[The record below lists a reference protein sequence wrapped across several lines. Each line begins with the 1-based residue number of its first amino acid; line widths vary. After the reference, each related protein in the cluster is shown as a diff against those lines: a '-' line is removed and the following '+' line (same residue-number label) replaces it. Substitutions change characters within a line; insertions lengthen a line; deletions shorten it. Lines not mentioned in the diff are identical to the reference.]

1 VAVSGVGDGS
11 LQPPDRRLGTRRPP
25 ARRSSSSTRSR
36 WPSSAADPTPAW
48 SVRVA
53 DLHAPLP
60 QRRDRRVDGLQR
72 PLLRQRRARELSVWA
87 RALGIGGTP
96 SAAATISKSWSWL
109 DEQGLVTTA
118 PRGRLREIRFLRED
132 GSRRPYQ
139 HPGGDESARGD
150 YFKLPYAYWEA
161 HYPGRLGLPAK
172 ALLLIALSLGQDFW
186 LPHDRGAR
194 WYGLSRD
201 TVARGLATLLRLG
214 LLEVRAERKK
224 APLSPRGFTEERR
237 YALRPPFGTGF
248 ASGSSAGASV
258 AASRR
263 RARAR
268 ALTDGRG
275 R

>member
-1 VAVSGVGDGS
+1 MAEALPSQEETVAALLARSGRDA
-11 LQPPDRRLGTRRPP
+11 LPLRRSFVQKRQEGGGAGPLAAFVH
-25 ARRSSSSTRSR
+25 ARRG
-36 WPSSAADPTPAW
+36 AALDLYLLGRA
-48 SVRVA
+48 VA
-53 DLHAPLP
+53 SQEPFDVALAS
-60 QRRDRRVDGLQR
+60 
-72 PLLRQRRARELSVWA
+72 EVWA

-109 DEQGLVTTA
+109 DEQGLVTSA

-263 RARAR
+263 RERAR
-268 ALTDGRG
+268 ALTDRRG